1 MGVNYPPILLIHMKY
16 SIRIKSDN
24 LFPIA
29 MLISV
34 AVLDLLVL
42 MVSILQ
48 QLAGVIFLSLF
59 LVLALLWIPPTVII
73 LFFIFFELNIF
84 VSARSKLK
92 PTSKTFEIFQINL
105 PFTKHTH

>member
-1 MGVNYPPILLIHMKY
+1 MKY
-16 SIRIKSDN
+16 SVRIKSGN

-92 PTSKTFEIFQINL
+92 STSKTFEIFQIDL